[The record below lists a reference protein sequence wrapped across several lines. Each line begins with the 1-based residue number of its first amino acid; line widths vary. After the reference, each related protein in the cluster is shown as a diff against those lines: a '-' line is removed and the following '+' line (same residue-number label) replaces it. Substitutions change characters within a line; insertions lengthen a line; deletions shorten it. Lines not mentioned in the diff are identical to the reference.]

1 MPHTHIVC
9 IVHALHHR
17 SCLFAPLLTHL
28 LTHFCILHIL
38 DLFNTYLLACLIT
51 HLLACLLNVPYIFA
65 CLFAYPP
72 HSPYLLVSLLRHH
85 HHHHHHHH
93 QHQHKDYRC
102 ICRHGMHTMGCILS
116 TKLTS
121 TKLTSTK
128 LMYCCNGVNGV
139 FVPGH
144 VHIHIMHV
152 CMCCCV
158 VVLVHVACASV
169 YPSHLLHL
177 HTCVITHMKRA

>member
-1 MPHTHIVC
+1 MHMPHTHTHIVC
-9 IVHALHHR
+9 IVHALHHL

-51 HLLACLLNVPYIFA
+51 HLLTCLLNVPYIFA

-85 HHHHHHHH
+85 PHHHHHHHHH
-93 QHQHKDYRC
+93 QHNDCRC
-102 ICRHGMHTMGCILS
+102 ICRHGMHTMGCIRS

-139 FVPGH
+139 FVLGH
-144 VHIHIMHV
+144 VHYTS
-152 CMCCCV
+152 CMC
-158 VVLVHVACASV
+158 ACAAV
-169 YPSHLLHL
+169 LLCLCMLHVHLYIQ
-177 HTCVITHMKRA
+177 VICSIYTHV